1 MDLDPILA
9 EAVRLKATDV
19 HLRAGSPVIVRVD
32 GRIRPLGE
40 GCLTTADTRIAVDWI
55 LRDHNVELRV
65 GRELDIGYAL
75 EGLGRFRANIFT
87 EGGQIGLVMRVMP
100 PEPSGVAE
108 LNLPLVLSQLAG
120 EERGLVLVTGVTGS
134 GKSTTLAAMI
144 DHINR
149 TLHKHIVTIEDPIEY
164 VHQAKNCLITQRQI
178 GVDTGDFAMALRAAL
193 RQDPDVILIGEM
205 RDQETIDAALLA
217 AETGHL
223 VFSTLHTVDATE
235 TLSRILA
242 TYPPHQQEQVR
253 TQLADVLR
261 GVISQRLLPHAC
273 GEGLVP
279 AVEVLV
285 NTKFISE
292 CIRDPKRTHR
302 LRDAMA
308 EGSAQYGMQTFDQSL
323 LALVTEEF
331 ITEEVA
337 IAAATSPNDLRLQL
351 RGIVSSMQARK
362 TATGTAGFGPA
373 GTM

>member
-1 MDLDPILA
+1 MDLDPILT

-19 HLRAGSPVIVRVD
+19 HLRAGSPVVVRVD
-32 GRIRPLGE
+32 GDIRALNGAPL
-40 GCLTTADTRIAVDWI
+40 TAADTRLAADWI
-55 LRDHNVELRV
+55 LRDHNVELQI

-75 EGLGRFRANIFT
+75 DGLGRFRANIFS
-87 EGGQIGLVMRVMP
+87 EGGQVGLVMRVMP
-100 PEPSGVAE
+100 PDPGGIEE
-108 LNLPLVLSQLAG
+108 LNLPHVLSQIAA

-149 TLHKHIVTIEDPIEY
+149 TLRKHIVTIEDPIEY
-164 VHQAKNCLITQRQI
+164 VHREVNCLITQRQI
-178 GVDTGDFAMALRAAL
+178 GVDTGDFASALRAAL

-235 TLSRILA
+235 TLNRILA

-261 GVISQRLLPHAC
+261 GVVSQRLLPHAC

-279 AVEVLV
+279 AVEVMV
-285 NTKFISE
+285 NTKFISG

-308 EGSAQYGMQTFDQSL
+308 EGATQYGMQTFDQSL
-323 LALVTEEF
+323 LALVTEGF
-331 ITEEVA
+331 ITEQVA
-337 IAAATSPNDLRLQL
+337 IAAATSPNDLKLQL
-351 RGIVSSMQARK
+351 RGIVSSMHARK
-362 TATGTAGFGPA
+362 TGTAGVGPA